1 MNEFAVY
8 CPGSSFSA
16 AGQIDCTGVRSVSG
30 QFSIKDTSEAVNVG
44 AVLRPSGS
52 QSLMELDALR
62 CLDLGV
68 GVSCAMLTELFV
80 QSPCTLPDT
89 LCEINCIGVLAV
101 TPQLF
106 LKQRSEM
113 INVHAAQ

>member
-1 MNEFAVY
+1 
-8 CPGSSFSA
+8 
-16 AGQIDCTGVRSVSG
+16 
-30 QFSIKDTSEAVNVG
+30 
-44 AVLRPSGS
+44 
-52 QSLMELDALR
+52 
-62 CLDLGV
+62 
-68 GVSCAMLTELFV
+68 MLTELFV